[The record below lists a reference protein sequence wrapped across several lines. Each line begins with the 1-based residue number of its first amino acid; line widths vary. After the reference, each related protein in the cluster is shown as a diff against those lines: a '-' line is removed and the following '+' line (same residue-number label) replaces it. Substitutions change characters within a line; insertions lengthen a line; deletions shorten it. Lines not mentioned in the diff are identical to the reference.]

1 MPNSCDQENINMIV
15 LFQNNQILQGWLSVV
30 SFCNIFK
37 HKSFAF
43 TTSSHKKLSL
53 FIDRCYPEKQFYN
66 NETKNKPSLNEIMS
80 WFRHPKFGIFFFM
93 KFWTLLQAI
102 CGDFFLYICIF
113 KNVFSISKNE
123 YKSNK
128 YKEPFTCVPE
138 QLKGS
143 QQIQH

>member
-80 WFRHPKFGIFFFM
+80 WFRHSKFGKKKKIV
-93 KFWTLLQAI
+93 KLWTLLQAI

-123 YKSNK
+123 YKSNMYNIK
-128 YKEPFTCVPE
+128 YKEPFYMCAWTA
-138 QLKGS
+138 
-143 QQIQH
+143 